1 LQSLFNA
8 REHGHATAA
17 IYGSDMTPAGP
28 EDPATKLC
36 RTMLERP
43 AGKMFATAATL
54 WMRTIQRFDRFRAT
68 MRRRTA

>member
-1 LQSLFNA
+1 
-8 REHGHATAA
+8 
-17 IYGSDMTPAGP
+17 
-28 EDPATKLC
+28 
-36 RTMLERP
+36 MLERP